1 MFKFLR
7 KLNAEFDEI
16 KEANENLRLLLKN
29 QLHFIRTTEKQREH
43 WQLRAVELEVAHDL
57 LWKAH
62 AGILEG
68 VTAKPNGTVRK
79 FLKIAEQ
86 ALIDCP
92 VSDVKPEPKWTL

>member
-7 KLNAEFDEI
+7 RNTELEDA
-16 KEANENLRLLLKN
+16 LKN
-29 QLHFIRTTEKQREH
+29 VEELRRLVKNHHHFLKTMTKHREH
-43 WQLRAVELEVAHDL
+43 WQLRAVELDVAHSL

-62 AGILEG
+62 VDILEG

>member
-1 MFKFLR
+1 MFKFLKR
-7 KLNAEFDEI
+7 NTELEDAKHTIN
-16 KEANENLRLLLKN
+16 RLKRMINDQRIFYQTN
-29 QLHFIRTTEKQREH
+29 QRQREH
-43 WQLRAVELEVAHDL
+43 WQLRSIEYEVSHDL

-62 AGILEG
+62 ASILEG

-92 VSDVKPEPKWTL
+92 VSDVKPEQKWTL

>member
-7 KLNAEFDEI
+7 RNTELEDALSKVEE
-16 KEANENLRLLLKN
+16 LRLLLKN
-29 QLHFIRTTEKQREH
+29 QQHFLRTTEKHREH
-43 WQLRAVELEVAHDL
+43 WQLCAVELDVAHNL

-62 AGILEG
+62 ADILEG

-92 VSDVKPEPKWTL
+92 VSKVKPEPKWTL